1 LVFFGPQLFGAY
13 AEAIGSLEFVLF
25 YFVVF
30 FSFYAFIGGGTNG
43 LKVFWSNN
51 ITPALTALGTCS
63 SIATIPANLE
73 ATERCTYQHILE
85 TSLFRAPLHKDGSS
99 MSSIIKIAVIFAMF
113 GKDFTDPHTLLIA
126 LGITIIVSVV
136 EGGIPNGGYIREI
149 LAITIYGFQWNRLC
163 QP

>member
-1 LVFFGPQLFGAY
+1 MKQLLHLIMKTAPIGLGAY
-13 AEAIGSLEFVLF
+13 FAYQVGIFWASIIWCICRSHWVFGFVLF

-73 ATERCTYQHILE
+73 ATEDAHTSTY
-85 TSLFRAPLHKDGSS
+85 
-99 MSSIIKIAVIFAMF
+99 
-113 GKDFTDPHTLLIA
+113 
-126 LGITIIVSVV
+126 
-136 EGGIPNGGYIREI
+136 
-149 LAITIYGFQWNRLC
+149 
-163 QP
+163 